1 MKSLYNYIRTFNID
15 GHRHVFSH
23 RGDIAGGN
31 CVGFMDIELDELD
44 KYKDIPGMYDE
55 YIKSHDSKN
64 IRLLATGLTI
74 EDIKAIYNAHPD
86 VIKGFG
92 ELKLYGTLK
101 GEPINRKHISFARDV
116 CRFSEQVGGLPVYI
130 HYILLEDREVRAF
143 DKLLT
148 DFPNVPIVLCHCG
161 MCGHDQEYSWNAAK
175 KLAWAHGNCWL
186 DISWSAAE
194 WLSKN
199 PMLLTQIPTDRVF
212 WGSDRSPIAD
222 AHNVPN
228 ADNSVFAKYFDSD
241 ANIQRLFAV

>member
-1 MKSLYNYIRTFNID
+1 MQSLYSYIRTFNID

-23 RGDIAGGN
+23 RGDIAGEN

-55 YIKSHDSKN
+55 YIKGHDLKN

-74 EDIKAIYNAHPD
+74 EDIKSVYNAHPD

-101 GEPINRKHISFARDV
+101 GEERAV
-116 CRFSEQVGGLPVYI
+116 CGFWERVGGLPVYI
-130 HYILLEDREVRAF
+130 HYTMMEDREVGAF

-148 DFPNVPIVLCHCG
+148 DFPNVPIILCHCG
-161 MCGHDQEYSWNAAK
+161 MHDHNQEYSWNAAK

-194 WLSKN
+194 WLSKS
-199 PMLLTQIPTDRVF
+199 PMLLTQIPADRVF
-212 WGSDRSPIAD
+212 WGSDRSPLAD
-222 AHNVPN
+222 VHNIPN
-228 ADNSVFAKYFDSD
+228 ADNSVFVKYFDSD